1 MSYKIVQQVSPGVT
15 YNIQLNQGILGDT
28 VEVWNGTPF
37 DLDYYGFGSS
47 GTMVLVAGTGH
58 VFKADAFNVGK
69 IQITPVNNNNVSGTG
84 VVNIVV
90 YNKGDIVPE
99 GRIFPVAI
107 PTQVVSATV
116 STVQTLSNEGSTAG
130 LLVIDMGDTNFSQ
143 LVALYN
149 DGHALWAVDQTGVKH
164 QVIKIQTSGNPLQLG
179 QASDITEVLGI
190 LQPDQNVN
198 APASTDM
205 TLNVP
210 TSNNQMHF
218 QKAGTDI
225 LTIDNSTPPT
235 VKVANLLNSP
245 ELSGYNAQDLILN
258 YAAGQQLQFTIGGS
272 AIGRFNTAGSLV
284 EDVAFISNLYA
295 SVGGADMIINGAAS
309 FFQTLSVAGVACI
322 KNNSNGCN
330 IVNFV
335 NNGSL
340 SAITTFSGTGNGTVA
355 TGVTT
360 PTAIAFDPCTASGS
374 SQTIGGTNASSSVV
388 TTGAGLAWRGT
399 AWKA

>member
-1 MSYKIVQQVSPGVT
+1 MSYKIVQQVTPGTT
-15 YNIQLNQGILGDT
+15 YTIPLTQGILGDT

-69 IQITPVNNNNVSGTG
+69 IVITPVNNNNVSGTG

-90 YNKGDIVPE
+90 YNKGDIVPQ

-116 STVQTLSNEGSTAG
+116 STVQTLSNEGATAG

-179 QASDITEVLGI
+179 QASDITEVLGV
-190 LQPDQNVN
+190 LQPDVSIN
-198 APASTDM
+198 APAATD
-205 TLNVP
+205 LVEKVP
-210 TSNNQMHF
+210 TG
-218 QKAGTDI
+218 QKI
-225 LTIDNSTPPT
+225 SWQVNS
-235 VKVANLLNSP
+235 VEEAKVDATGITL
-245 ELSGYNAQDLILN
+245 
-258 YAAGQQLQFTIGGS
+258 AAGNKFFGNELDSLAATDLLLLAPVGQQVSFNTGGS
-272 AIGRFNTAGSLV
+272 IHTRIDSTGAIQNNVSINTNLFSYFNNGADVVLNAPSGQFIRLQVALADQLLATSTGCNMNLRNGGSL
-284 EDVAFISNLYA
+284 
-295 SVGGADMIINGAAS
+295 
-309 FFQTLSVAGVACI
+309 AG
-322 KNNSNGCN
+322 
-330 IVNFV
+330 
-335 NNGSL
+335 L
-340 SAITTFSGTGNGTVA
+340 TTFSGTGNGTVS
-355 TGVTT
+355 TGLTNPTT
-360 PTAIAFDPCTASGS
+360 IAFDDCTLSGS
-374 SQTIGGTNASSSVV
+374 SQTLGGTIASSSVV

-399 AWKA
+399 AKI